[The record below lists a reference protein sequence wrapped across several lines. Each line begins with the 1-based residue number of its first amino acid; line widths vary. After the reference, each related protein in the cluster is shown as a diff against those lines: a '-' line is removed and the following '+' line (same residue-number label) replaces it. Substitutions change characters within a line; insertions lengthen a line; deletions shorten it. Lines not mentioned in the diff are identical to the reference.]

1 MPVDA
6 HLWKVTKLFCISIS
20 YLLNK
25 AVKASISLGLLCNE
39 RNMYKQNQ
47 GHRMQDSIRNS
58 QEKQI
63 YRTMAVLRGR
73 GTTMNHR
80 GDEACIKVLC
90 NF

>member
-1 MPVDA
+1 
-6 HLWKVTKLFCISIS
+6 
-20 YLLNK
+20 
-25 AVKASISLGLLCNE
+25 
-39 RNMYKQNQ
+39 MYKQNQ

-73 GTTMNHR
+73 GTTVNHR
-80 GDEACIKVLC
+80 GDEARIKVLC